1 MVYGEVV
8 GLMNGELVM
17 AGILDIQVYQVYK
30 LRRQWMSPVQT
41 AGALLQIS
49 CPTVRS
55 WMPIWQWESSAR
67 TICTYK
73 INLICA
79 VYSTTVELAHPN
91 KTSGWR
97 CILVFVTFAAE
108 TSQMNRTPC
117 KFESNQ
123 FAYWIDYSQLY
134 CLQPLLTVT
143 NVFGLEDTRVSL
155 LSGINYT
162 VSSLSY
168 ITQAYT
174 VNMLPLLRRQTSMPN
189 LLLL

>member
-1 MVYGEVV
+1 MC
-8 GLMNGELVM
+8 
-17 AGILDIQVYQVYK
+17 
-30 LRRQWMSPVQT
+30 PVQT
-41 AGALLQIS
+41 AGALSQIS

-55 WMPIWQWESSAR
+55 SMPIWQRKSSAR
-67 TICTYK
+67 TIRTYK
-73 INLICA
+73 INLICP

-91 KTSGWR
+91 ETSGSR

-123 FAYWIDYSQLY
+123 FAYWIDYSQHY

-143 NVFGLEDTRVSL
+143 NVFDLEDTRASL
-155 LSGINYT
+155 LGGINYT
-162 VSSLSY
+162 VSALSY

-174 VNMLPLLRRQTSMPN
+174 FNMLPLLRRQKSMPN